1 MTNAATE
8 GARGT
13 AGDVY
18 ALETGD
24 AGAARLRLLDVVY
37 RAGTR
42 QLLLDAGLRPGCRAL
57 DIACGVGTVSCWMAG
72 EVGLDG
78 HVVAADVNP
87 DQLVVAKWHCA
98 KCQNHEPINYLEASA
113 YATGLPSESF
123 DLVHMRL
130 LLCHLVEPAKVLTE
144 AYRLLKPGGALVCQD
159 LHLSSIYCF
168 PASPAYTRMVE
179 FGLAA
184 GRILGV
190 DYNYGLRLPVEAKDS
205 GFNHVEVRLNQPA
218 YLRGEEKRLWEHTF
232 AEVAPAITRAGVATK
247 EDLDA
252 LFAEMRA
259 CAADERVL
267 IAQACLPGIIARK

>member
-1 MTNAATE
+1 VADSAIE

-13 AGDVY
+13 VSDVY

-24 AGAARLRLLDVVY
+24 AGTARLRLLDVVY

-42 QLLLDAGLRPGCRAL
+42 QLLLDGGLRPGSHAL
-57 DIACGVGTVSCWMAG
+57 DLACGIGMVSCWMAG

-87 DQLVVAKWHCA
+87 DQLVVAKWHCT
-98 KCQNHEPINYLEASA
+98 KCQNHEPIDYLEASA
-113 YATGLPSESF
+113 YETGLPPESF

-130 LLCHLVEPAKVLTE
+130 LLCHLAEPAKAIAE

-179 FGLAA
+179 HGLAM
-184 GRILGV
+184 GRVLGV
-190 DYNYGLRLPVEAKDS
+190 DYNYGLRLPVAARNS
-205 GFNHVEVRLNQPA
+205 GFSHVEVRLNQPA

-232 AEVAPAITRAGVATK
+232 AEIVPAFLRTGVATQ
-247 EDLDA
+247 EELDA
-252 LFAEMRA
+252 LLADMRK
-259 CAADERVL
+259 CADDERVL
-267 IAQACLPGIIARK
+267 IAQACLPGVIARK